1 MHIVSHACLLRA
13 IVICILTSGVAN
25 AQSRQGPSLDLTVG
39 AGGVFRG
46 IYRSGLGGAL
56 DATFSA
62 PMGQSLRWGASWS
75 GQVGLQNGDDC
86 LVRLSN
92 PELGC
97 LKVLPLIVSWTG
109 LIGREWRLGSGLAAR
124 TYVGPSLIR
133 VYRRDRSPYYWT
145 SMGGLTGRIDI
156 NALRSSHIDVIA
168 SSRAAFIPAL
178 PRRARGTFA
187 FGLGVRV
194 H

>member
-39 AGGVFRG
+39 VGGVFRG
-46 IYRSGLGGAL
+46 TYLSALGGAL
-56 DATFSA
+56 DATWSA
-62 PMGQSLRWGASWS
+62 PIKGSLRWGASWS
-75 GQVGLQNGDDC
+75 AQVGLQNTDEC
-86 LVRLSN
+86 VIN
-92 PELGC
+92 PMHSAGGC
-97 LKVLPLIVSWTG
+97 LKALPLVVSWTA
-109 LIGREWRLGSGLAAR
+109 LLGRDWRTGSTWSVR
-124 TYVGPSLIR
+124 TSLGPSLVR
-133 VYRRDRSPYYWT
+133 AYRRDRSPYYWS